1 MPALANDNFDLPLA
15 KRQKR
20 VSQGAKAGTRGS
32 KIFAPFRTLGLV
44 SPTPVPFTSVRLGKA
59 TFQITTS
66 VGHSLQTYDLRKGL
80 NLIFLTRP
88 QTPEI
93 ITATC
98 AWQDKVFAA
107 WGHLRPQSPGGIW
120 VFKRGKRIAVLEG
133 PTDLKGPIKNLVVF
147 GSWIVGCWAGGL
159 EIWRTG
165 TYEHY
170 ASLRPQAIRGSSSEQ
185 VYSGVMCNMPT
196 YLNKMFVGRSD
207 GAVDIWNL
215 RSGKLL
221 HTLPAL
227 SADTGPVTA
236 IHPTPALSL
245 VAIAYKNGALAIQN
259 VNSGQLILSLKNASS
274 RGLPVTSISFRSDG
288 LGAGHDGRSSGVMA
302 TASNGSGD
310 ITLWDL
316 NEGGR
321 IAGILRGAHQTASG
335 EKTMGANRVEFLDG
349 QPVLVSSGDDNSLK
363 TWIFDATPFSP
374 IPRPLHRRNGHSA
387 AISALDFL
395 PTASDGSESGGKWLL
410 SASKDCSLW
419 GLSLRKDSQH
429 TEISQGNVES
439 KSKKAGP
446 SNNLDTMAIE
456 NLRAPE
462 VTCIACS
469 LNRDGGM
476 GVTTSGPIWSNPKVT
491 NADAS
496 NATGWESVVTGHR
509 GDKFA
514 RTWFWGKK
522 KAGRWAFATSDGTE
536 VKSVAVSHCGT
547 FAVIGSAGGS
557 IDMFN
562 MQSGQHRQSFPA
574 RPPASRPSKSNASV
588 LAAAAASKHTKA
600 VTGLMV
606 DSLNRTVV
614 SCGLDGKVKFWDL
627 LSGKFLDELDWHPM
641 AAITGLRYNKASE
654 LVAFSCDD
662 LSIRVI
668 DLETRKLVR
677 EFWGCV
683 GQVNDFIFSNDGRW
697 IVAASMDSVV
707 RVWDLPTGHLID
719 IFRVS
724 GTCVALAMS
733 STGEFLATAH
743 AGAIGISLWSNRSLF
758 MPISTKN
765 LDENVI
771 ENVGLP
777 ATSGEGGAG
786 LIEAAFAEV
795 AEDDEAEGPVL
806 STEQLQ
812 HDMMTLSLVPKSR
825 WQALVHLD
833 SIRERNRP
841 KEAPKAPEK
850 APFFLPSLLGSSGPE
865 SIKSTSGNDVTDAAS
880 VTQSAE
886 AERLRIS
893 KLQAGGDPT
902 AQSLFTRTLASGHE
916 SGNFDSFIEHLKSL
930 PPAKADLE
938 IRSLDPRVRDGHS
951 ELSDFVIA
959 LTSRLKSKRDFELVN
974 AWMAVFLKIHADTVA
989 LSSRDEPEY
998 RLLQEALAIWS
1009 REQQQEGK
1017 RLAELVGYCRGVV
1030 GFLRSSR

>member
-1 MPALANDNFDLPLA
+1 MPSSADNFDLPLA

-20 VSQGAKAGTRGS
+20 VSQVKAGTRGS
-32 KIFAPFRTLGLV
+32 QIFAPFRTLGLV
-44 SPTPVPFTSVRLGKA
+44 SPTPVPFTSVRLGKS

-107 WGHLRPQSPGGIW
+107 WGHLRSQSPGGVW
-120 VFKRGKRIAVLEG
+120 VFKRGKRVAVLEG
-133 PTDLKGPIKNLVVF
+133 PADLKGPIERLVVF
-147 GSWIVGCWAGGL
+147 GSWVVGCWTGGL
-159 EIWRTG
+159 EVWKTG

-170 ASLRPQAIRGSSSEQ
+170 ASLRPQGSSGEKI
-185 VYSGVMCNMPT
+185 YTGIMCNMPT
-196 YLNKMFVGRSD
+196 YLNKIFVGRSD

-221 HTLPAL
+221 HTLPSL
-227 SADTGPVTA
+227 SADAGPVTA

-245 VAIAYKNGALAIQN
+245 VAIAYKGGALAIQN
-259 VNSGQLILSLKNASS
+259 VSSGQLVLSLKNASS
-274 RGLPVTSISFRSDG
+274 RGLPVTSITFRGDG

-302 TASNGSGD
+302 TASSGSGD

-316 NEGGR
+316 NNGGR
-321 IAGILRGAHQTASG
+321 IAGILRGAHRVSSG
-335 EKTMGANRVEFLDG
+335 EKPMGANRVEFLDG

-363 TWIFDATPFSP
+363 TWIFDETPFSP

-387 AISALDFL
+387 AVSALDFL
-395 PTASDGSESGGKWLL
+395 PTSSDGSESGGKWLL

-429 TEISQGNVES
+429 TEISQGSVER
-439 KSKKAGP
+439 KAKKGGP
-446 SNNLDTMAIE
+446 SNISNTEDLK
-456 NLRAPE
+456 APE

-536 VKSVAVSHCGT
+536 VKSVTVSQCGT

-562 MQSGQHRQSFPA
+562 MQSGLHRQSFPA
-574 RPPASRPSKSNASV
+574 RPQAGRGTKSNAQASIS
-588 LAAAAASKHTKA
+588 AATKHTKA
-600 VTGLMV
+600 VTGLMI

-627 LSGKFLDELDWHPM
+627 LSGKFIDELDWHPM

-707 RVWDLPTGHLID
+707 RVWDMPTGHLID

-724 GTCVALAMS
+724 STCVALAMS

-743 AGAIGISLWSNRSLF
+743 AGSIGISLWSNRSLF
-758 MPISTKN
+758 MPMSTKN

-786 LIEAAFAEV
+786 LIEAAFVDTTEQDE
-795 AEDDEAEGPVL
+795 EDGPVL
-806 STEQLQ
+806 ATEQLQ

-825 WQALVHLD
+825 WQSLIHLD
-833 SIRERNRP
+833 TIRERNRP

-865 SIKSTSGNDVTDAAS
+865 AASEIPGTEDTDAAS
-880 VTQSAE
+880 VAKIAE
-886 AERLRIS
+886 AERMRIA
-893 KLQAGGDPT
+893 KLQNGGT
-902 AQSLFTRTLASGHE
+902 ASAPQSIFTRSLASGHD
-916 SGNFDSFIEHLKSL
+916 SGDFSSFIDHLKTLS
-930 PPAKADLE
+930 PAKADLE

-951 ELSDFVIA
+951 ELSDFVVA
-959 LTSRLKSKRDFELVN
+959 LTARLKSKRDFELVN
-974 AWMAVFLKIHADTVA
+974 AWMAVFLKIHADTVS
-989 LSSRDEPEY
+989 LSSTQDEPQY

-1009 REQQQEGK
+1009 AEQQREGK

-1030 GFLRSSR
+1030 GFLRSAR